1 VVTCPQVYPYGKVHE
16 HVHPD
21 ESVHDVRGTPRVID
35 AIKKDP
41 SVILPPQTDA
51 PAVTAGT

>member
-1 VVTCPQVYPYGKVHE
+1 MAQVYPYGKVHE

-21 ESVHDVRGTPRVID
+21 ESVHDVRGTPKVID

-41 SVILPPQTDA
+41 SVILPPLE
-51 PAVTAGT
+51 